1 MKYKVIKSKEQYDQY
16 CAILEQ
22 LLTSNSSGDEI
33 ELISLLIESWDREHN
48 TVGEVDNVTLL
59 RFLMQEHGLRHTDLA
74 DIVAVGPRLI
84 SEILN
89 SKRTVP
95 SGMARKLAE
104 HFKLREGVFAIVNAK

>member
-16 CAILEQ
+16 CAIIEQ
-22 LLTSNSSGDEI
+22 LFITNSNADEI
-33 ELISLLIESWDREHN
+33 ELVTLLIESWDREHD
-48 TVGEVDNVTLL
+48 TFGLADNVTLL

-74 DIVAVGPRLI
+74 DIVGVGPRLI

-89 SKRTVP
+89 NKRTMP

-104 HFKLREGVFAIVNAK
+104 HFKLHEEVFAIASDK

>member
-22 LLTSNSSGDEI
+22 LLVPNSKADEI
-33 ELISLLIESWDREHN
+33 ELITLLIESWDHEHD

-59 RFLMQEHGLRHTDLA
+59 RFLMQEHGLRHNDLA
-74 DIVAVGPRLI
+74 DILAVGPRLI

-89 SKRTVP
+89 GKRTMP
-95 SGMARKLAE
+95 SGMVRKLSE
-104 HFKLREGVFAIVNAK
+104 HFKLREEVFAIGKAK